1 MSNKSSGSAGLALVV
16 GALALTG
23 CSSADGAGD
32 GLTVVAASYPF
43 AYVAE
48 RVGGDDVDVV
58 NLTSP
63 GVEPHDVEL
72 TPRQTAEVSEAAL
85 VVYES
90 GFQPAVDDAV
100 TQNATGEVLDA
111 ADVVPL
117 EGGDPHFWLDP
128 LRLADLA
135 DAIADRIA
143 DLDPPHA
150 ADYRAGAA
158 SLRAELVELDR
169 EYAETLGDCER
180 HTVVVSHDA
189 FGYLD
194 RYGLDVEAITGLS
207 PETEPT
213 PADLQRLQRLIERDG
228 ITTVFSETL
237 APPRLAE
244 SLAEDAGVRTAVLD
258 PLEGLTADA
267 ADEDYLSLIRQNL
280 VALKAANR
288 CR

>member
-1 MSNKSSGSAGLALVV
+1 MRQV
-16 GALALTG
+16 GAVASSVLAVAMSLQG
-23 CSSADGAGD
+23 CAAFSADD
-32 GLTVVAASYPF
+32 RRPRVAAAFYPL

-48 RVGGDDVDVV
+48 RVAGDLAQVDD
-58 NLTSP
+58 LTAT
-63 GVEPHDVEL
+63 GQEPHDLEL
-72 TPRQTAEVSEAAL
+72 SVRTTAELADADL
-85 VVYES
+85 VLYLS

-228 ITTVFSETL
+228 LTTVFSETL

-258 PLEGLTADA
+258 PLEGLTADS
-267 ADEDYLSLIRQNL
+267 ADEDYLSLMRQNL
-280 VALKAANR
+280 AALKAANR